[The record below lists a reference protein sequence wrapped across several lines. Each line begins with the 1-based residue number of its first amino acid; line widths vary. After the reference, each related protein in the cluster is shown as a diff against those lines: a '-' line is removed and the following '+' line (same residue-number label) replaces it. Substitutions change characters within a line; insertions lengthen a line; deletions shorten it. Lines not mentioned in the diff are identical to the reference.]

1 MGGVAREAPRP
12 RLGDRATDMS
22 ASPGPG
28 ATGGTPAGAVRALV
42 EELVRSGVREAVVC
56 PGSRSTPVALAL
68 AVEPAIRVLVH
79 IDERAAAYFALGLA
93 KANRRPVAVLATSGT
108 AAVNFAPA
116 VVEAREGR
124 TPLVVLTADRSP
136 ELRDRGA
143 PQAIDQER
151 LYGRQVKWYAE
162 VPTPEAGSP
171 SGDVLERHLR
181 GIVRRAVA
189 VAGEAPAGPV
199 HLNLPYREP
208 LVPSGSLL
216 PARGAPAD
224 RGGGAGDGGGF
235 IGGERRLTAHDLDR
249 MADRVRGASRGL
261 IVCGPLDRPGFGPAV
276 ARLASASGFPIL
288 ADGLANV
295 RRGAHDRSHVVGR
308 HDALVRVAAFREAH
322 SPDLVIRFGGT
333 PTSKALTTMLAEDAP
348 AQLVVD
354 DGGWIEP
361 TIRPATIVHAEPVTL
376 AGALA
381 GRLAEAGPP
390 SAATEM
396 GEIWRRAWLAA
407 DRAADV
413 AIRDWLGALDEPFEG
428 APFAEIPDALPED
441 AFLFAGNSMPIR
453 DLDAYLPAG
462 GKPLR
467 CLGNRGANG
476 IDGVVSTALGV
487 AAAGLGPVVLVVGDL
502 SFLHDLNALVAARLH
517 GLSATI
523 VLVNNDGGGIFSFLP
538 QAETDRPEVGLPEH
552 YEALFGTPHGV
563 DVAPIVGALGS
574 EHVLLGAGRPVE
586 PGAIGAAVAASVGR
600 PGVRVLEVRTDRR
613 RNVELHRAC
622 MAAVRAAVEASLA
635 ATRDTTGTGRP
646 RRRPAAITGKAV
658 AR

>member
-1 MGGVAREAPRP
+1 MGGVAREAPGA
-12 RLGDRATDMS
+12 RLGDRATDVS
-22 ASPGPG
+22 ASPAPG
-28 ATGGTPAGAVRALV
+28 SMGGTPATAVRALV
-42 EELVRSGVREAVVC
+42 EELVRAGVREAVVC

-124 TPLVVLTADRSP
+124 TPLIVLTADRPP

-162 VPTPEAGSP
+162 IPTPEAGSP
-171 SGDVLERHLR
+171 SLSLLERHLR
-181 GIVRRAVA
+181 GVVRRAVA
-189 VAGEAPAGPV
+189 VAAEAPAGPIQ
-199 HLNLPYREP
+199 LNLPYREP

-216 PARGAPAD
+216 PAGRAPAD
-224 RGGGAGDGGGF
+224 DGQEARYDGGF
-235 IGGERRLTAHDLDR
+235 VGGERRLTAGDLDHV
-249 MADRVRGASRGL
+249 AERVRGASRGL

-276 ARLASASGFPIL
+276 ARLASVTGFPIL
-288 ADGLANV
+288 ADGIANV

-308 HDALVRVAAFREAH
+308 HDALVRVPAFREAR

-333 PTSKALTTMLAEDAP
+333 PTSKAVMTMLAEDAP

-361 TIRPATIVHAEPVTL
+361 TIRPATIVHAEPVAL
-376 AGALA
+376 ARALA
-381 GRLAEAGPP
+381 GRLAASGPP
-390 SAATEM
+390 RGATVAWLE
-396 GEIWRRAWLAA
+396 AWLAA
-407 DRAADV
+407 DRAADG
-413 AIRDWLGALDEPFEG
+413 AIRDWLAALDEPFEG
-428 APFAEIPDALPED
+428 APFAEIADELPED

-462 GKPLR
+462 GRPLR

-476 IDGVVSTALGV
+476 IDGVVSTSLGV

-517 GLSATI
+517 GLSATV

-563 DVAPIVGALGS
+563 DLAPIVAALGG
-574 EHVLLGAGRPVE
+574 EHVLLGAGRSVE
-586 PGAIGAAVAASVGR
+586 PGAIGAAVAASVSR
-600 PGVRVLEVRTDRR
+600 PGVRVLELRTDRR

-622 MAAVRAAVEASLA
+622 MAAVSAAVEASLE
-635 ATRDTTGTGRP
+635 ATREATPTAS
-646 RRRPAAITGKAV
+646 RRRRAAV
-658 AR
+658 ARKAVVR